1 VDALTTPQRMSA
13 DEFIALPPPWT
24 GRSRQL
30 IGGEVVVKE
39 LSWSHAAAQGAI
51 LYALGAWELSAAGSS
66 IPPPTLCS
74 SSAARRPGRPTSTSA
89 RSSMPTRR

>member
-1 VDALTTPQRMSA
+1 MDALTTPQRMSGRVHRPA
-13 DEFIALPPPWT
+13 ATLT

-74 SSAARRPGRPTSTSA
+74 SSAARRPG
-89 RSSMPTRR
+89 M